1 MERNRSSWQ
10 LNTISVIL
18 LITLFSGC
26 KSGHENN
33 GKTTSTSS
41 SSQINVSIPK
51 SVSFSEPQSGSKT
64 ESITVSFSKALSQEL
79 TLTIVTSDI
88 TTRST
93 GMFKSYDAISSQNV
107 KVSAGATS
115 AALPLNLTHN
125 NLYEGNKTF
134 HYTIG
139 VDNSANYTLTN
150 KQTEVTINDSDDQP
164 TVRFSKDL
172 STVVE
177 GDSVVQQATLSHY
190 TSKEVTLTLAQT
202 GIATVK
208 DFSVDIAGSSIKI
221 AAETLS
227 TSIKFSAI
235 ADSFNE
241 GGESVIYT
249 IASAGNAA
257 IDAKKNSLA
266 FYIPGQKSFNDTGY
280 VTYFDGTAY
289 DSTTPPASHP
299 NQDAD
304 FGLDK
309 TDGSEHSDGAYGF
322 RYTKIDANGNP
333 VNSSAS
339 SWRCVKDERTGL
351 YIENKQTARALP
363 TTSNIE
369 TWVEKHKLDANA
381 NPYPWGTESSYWR
394 SASYTY
400 TWYDSDAT
408 TNGGYAGAPNDLL
421 YSAGPISSLCAYP
434 NDNSGSRNCNTKSY
448 IESLNS
454 YAICG
459 ITDWRLPSPIEARS
473 FINFNVG
480 SKPSSGVDFFPNLGT
495 KLFTKTSSVKQNGS
509 VRCVDTATGELELCN
524 KNISSS
530 AGIVAVSGG
539 LD

>member
-33 GKTTSTSS
+33 SKTTSASS
-41 SSQINVSIPK
+41 SKISVSIPK

-64 ESITVSFSKALSQEL
+64 ESITVSFSKALSQEISL
-79 TLTIVTSDI
+79 AITTSDI

-93 GMFKSYDAISSQNV
+93 GMFKNYDAISAQNV

-115 AALPLNLTHN
+115 AVLPLNLIHN

-134 HYTIG
+134 HYTISIN
-139 VDNSANYTLTN
+139 NSENYTLSN
-150 KQTEVTINDSDDQP
+150 KQTTITINDSDVQP
-164 TVRFSKDL
+164 TVRFNKGL

-177 GDSVVQQATLSHY
+177 GDSIIQKVELSHY
-190 TSKEVTLTLAQT
+190 TSKDVTLTLAQT
-202 GIATVK
+202 GIATAK

-221 AAETLS
+221 PAETLS

-289 DSTTPPASHP
+289 DSVTPPATHP

-322 RYTKIDANGNP
+322 RYTKIDANANP
-333 VNSSAS
+333 VSSSAS

-351 YIENKQTARALP
+351 YIENKQAAKALP
-363 TTSNIE
+363 TTSAIE
-369 TWVEKHKLDANA
+369 DWVKKHKLDANA
-381 NPYPWGTESSYWR
+381 NPYLWGAESSSWR

-421 YSAGPISSLCAYP
+421 YNEGPISSQCAYP
-434 NDNSGSRNCNTKSY
+434 NDKSGNRYCNTSSY
-448 IESLNS
+448 INALNS

-480 SKPSSGVDFFPNLGT
+480 SKPSNGVDFFPNLGS
-495 KLFTKTSSVKQNGS
+495 KIFTKTSSVKQNGS
-509 VRCVDTATGELELCN
+509 VRCVDTTTGELKLCN
-524 KNISSS
+524 KNIFSS